1 MNPHPKKTALM
12 KSTNLYE
19 VETKYKK
26 YMHQLS
32 GKVVSIFI
40 GKKMRVNGEV
50 FVIKTEEE

>member
-19 VETKYKK
+19 VETKYRK

-50 FVIKTEEE
+50 FVIKTEE